1 MDTMCSSSLT
11 AIHLACDSLRN
22 GSCELAVA
30 GGVNVTVHPNK
41 YLTLS
46 QGQFA
51 ASNGR
56 CMSFGTG
63 GDGYVPGE
71 GVGAVLLKPLARA
84 VADGDRIYGVIKGT
98 AINHGGKTNGY
109 TVPNPQAQGEL
120 IEDALRK
127 AGVHPRT
134 ISYVEA
140 HGTGTALGD
149 PIEVAGLSKA
159 FGAQTQDRQYCAI
172 GSAKSNIGHCESAA
186 GIAGLTKV
194 LLQLKHGQ
202 LVPSLHSEELNPNI
216 DFARTPFVVQ
226 RTLGEWK
233 RPQVSLAGSRSGSIR
248 ASRGS
253 RRSVPGIERARDR
266 AGVPGCRACAGEGGG
281 DAAAPGRGGAVG
293 PARGAAARGGA
304 SAAVACGA
312 PGCTDEDLAA
322 LRTRCRWGARRW
334 R

>member
-1 MDTMCSSSLT
+1 MLFLKRLSL
-11 AIHLACDSLRN
+11 A
-22 GSCELAVA
+22 E
-30 GGVNVTVHPNK
+30 
-41 YLTLS
+41 
-46 QGQFA
+46 
-51 ASNGR
+51 
-56 CMSFGTG
+56 
-63 GDGYVPGE
+63 
-71 GVGAVLLKPLARA
+71 
-84 VADGDRIYGVIKGT
+84 ADGDQIYGVIKAT

-253 RRSVPGIERARDR
+253 RRSVPGD
-266 AGVPGCRACAGEGGG
+266 
-281 DAAAPGRGGAVG
+281 
-293 PARGAAARGGA
+293 
-304 SAAVACGA
+304 
-312 PGCTDEDLAA
+312 
-322 LRTRCRWGARRW
+322 RTRT
-334 R
+334 